1 MVITIL
7 EAQVATEKSILLE
20 EAYNQGIKR
29 LDVGI
34 TQTFLSRNSKDP
46 SRWQIVTVWQNRDV
60 LEAMRRSGNTP
71 RGVQMFRAADAEPV
85 LSVFDVVDNAVAST

>member
-7 EAQVATEKSILLE
+7 EAQVAAEKTILLK

-34 TQTFLSRNSKDP
+34 TQTFLLQNSKDP
-46 SRWQIVTVWQNRDV
+46 ILWQIVTIWQNRDV
-60 LEAMRRSGNTP
+60 LEALRRSGNTP
-71 RGVQMFRAADAEPV
+71 RGVQMFRAAEAEPV

>member
-1 MVITIL
+1 MVMTIL
-7 EAQVATEKSILLE
+7 EARVATDKSILLE

-34 TQTFLSRNSKDP
+34 MQTFLSRNSKDP
-46 SRWQIVTVWQNRDV
+46 GLWQIVTVWQNRDV
-60 LEAMRRSGNTP
+60 LEAMRQSGNIP

-85 LSVFDVVDNAVAST
+85 LSVFDVVNNAIVST